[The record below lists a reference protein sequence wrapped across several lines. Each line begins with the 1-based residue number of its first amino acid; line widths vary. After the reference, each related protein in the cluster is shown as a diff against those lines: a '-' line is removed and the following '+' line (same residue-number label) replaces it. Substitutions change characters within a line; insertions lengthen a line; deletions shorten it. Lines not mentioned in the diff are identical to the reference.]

1 MIVTHIHRPDLTV
14 EERAKRLEE
23 IKKAAVRLVLETE
36 KSKIL
41 KNRRKP

>member
-1 MIVTHIHRPDLTV
+1 MIVTHIHRADLTV
-14 EERAKRLEE
+14 AERAKRLEE